1 MTAGPLARR
10 FRGCAHRR
18 RSWGCSRAPRCS
30 APRAAATTAPR
41 PPRTRAGHWSS
52 TSAEAGSP
60 ASRSGSRCGD
70 DGTASLTVGNVDP
83 QQSEF
88 DLADSELERLTAELE
103 AAEFDEVGSDGPD
116 ACADCFI
123 DRITYEGE
131 STTILPEVDDVPDSV
146 GAVLTELRGLVES
159 A

>member
-1 MTAGPLARR
+1 MR
-10 FRGCAHRR
+10 HRR

-30 APRAAATTAPR
+30 AAA
-41 PPRTRAGHWSS
+41 G
-52 TSAEAGSP
+52 
-60 ASRSGSRCGD
+60 CGD
-70 DGTASLTVGNVDP
+70 DGPETPSDPSGPSGRLRARRRNRRRRGAARGSARRTASLTVGNVDA

-88 DLADSELERLTAELE
+88 ELADSELERLTAELE

-146 GAVLTELRGLVES
+146 DAVLTELRGLVES
-159 A
+159 T